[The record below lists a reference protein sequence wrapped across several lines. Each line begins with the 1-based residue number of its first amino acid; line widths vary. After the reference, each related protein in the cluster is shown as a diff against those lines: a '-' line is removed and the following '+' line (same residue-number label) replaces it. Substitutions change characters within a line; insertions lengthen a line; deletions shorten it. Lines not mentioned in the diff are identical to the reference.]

1 MSSTQSHACIKT
13 DGPAQAMN
21 KTIWYVTKY
30 FSPRT
35 ASSPGGRGW
44 FLVDEMQRAG
54 YQVVVISSDSNNLVD
69 LPVLKNRVTRQDI
82 DGVKIV
88 WLKTM
93 KYSVAKSLRRIL
105 SWFHFE
111 WNLFWLDKSRL
122 PRPDVVI
129 ISSLSLLTVINGLLM
144 RLKYKSRLVFEV
156 RDIWPLTIVEE
167 GGFSNR
173 NLFVRGLG
181 WLERLAYRKSDA
193 IVGTMPNLSA
203 HVRSV
208 LGFGRPVFC
217 VPMGVSQEHL
227 SDVADLPVD
236 YVERY
241 LSSNKFKVVHAGT
254 IGITNALD
262 VFFAAA
268 QAMREHADIEFII
281 VGDGALKQSYEKRY
295 GDLPNLVFAP
305 KVPRNMVQEVLAK
318 GDLLYFSVH
327 DSKVWDYGQSLNK
340 VIDYMLAAKPIV
352 ASYNGYPSMINESGC
367 GVFVPAKDVDAVVAA
382 ILDLKSKGE
391 EERSQMGS
399 RGREWL
405 LQNRDYS
412 KLANDYLSILFP
424 GDA

>member
-1 MSSTQSHACIKT
+1 MS
-13 DGPAQAMN
+13 

-30 FSPRT
+30 FSPKT
-35 ASSPGGRGW
+35 SSSPGGRGW
-44 FLVDEMQRAG
+44 FLVDEMHRAG

-69 LPVLKNRVTRQDI
+69 LPVLKEFVTLQNT

-111 WNLFWLDKSRL
+111 WNLFWLDKSQL

-129 ISSLSLLTVINGLLM
+129 ISSLSLLTIINGLLM

-167 GGFSNR
+167 GGFSNK
-173 NLFVRGLG
+173 NLFVRGLA

-193 IVGTMPNLSA
+193 IVGTMPNLAA
-203 HVRSV
+203 HVRTEI
-208 LGFGRPVFC
+208 GCERPVFC
-217 VPMGVSQEHL
+217 VPMGVSQDHL
-227 SDVADLPVD
+227 ADVAELPID

-241 LSSNKFKVVHAGT
+241 LSSDKFKVVHAGT

-262 VFFAAA
+262 VFFNAAR
-268 QAMREHADIEFII
+268 AMREHTDIEFVI
-281 VGDGALKQSYEKRY
+281 VGDGALKQSYQNQY
-295 GDLPNLVFAP
+295 GDLPNLIFAP
-305 KVPRNMVQEVLAK
+305 KVPRNMVQAVLER

-327 DSKVWDYGQSLNK
+327 DSRVWDYGQSLNK
-340 VIDYMLAAKPIV
+340 IIDYMLAAKPVI

-367 GVFVPAKDVDAVVAA
+367 GKFVPANDVGALVAV
-382 ILDLKSKGE
+382 IQEMRLKSPE
-391 EERSQMGS
+391 ELSRMG
-399 RGREWL
+399 RGGREWL
-405 LQNRDYS
+405 LTNRLYS
-412 KLANDYLSILFP
+412 KLARDYISILFD
-424 GDA
+424 GVSV

>member
-1 MSSTQSHACIKT
+1 MS
-13 DGPAQAMN
+13 

-30 FSPRT
+30 FSPKT

-44 FLVDEMQRAG
+44 FLVEEMQRAG

-69 LPVLKNRVTRQDI
+69 LPVLNERVTLQDS

-111 WNLFWLDKSRL
+111 WNLFRLNKSRL

-129 ISSLSLLTVINGLLM
+129 ISSLSLLTIINGLLM
-144 RLKYKSRLVFEV
+144 RFKYKSRLVFEV

-167 GGFSNR
+167 GGFSNG
-173 NLFVRGLG
+173 NLFVRGLA

-193 IVGTMPNLSA
+193 IVGTMPNLAA
-203 HVRSV
+203 HVRHE
-208 LGFGRPVFC
+208 LGVERPVFC
-217 VPMGVSQEHL
+217 VPMGVSQGHL
-227 SDVADLPVD
+227 SDVADVPAD
-236 YVERY
+236 YAERY

-262 VFFAAA
+262 VFFNAAR
-268 QAMREHADIEFII
+268 AMHEHTDIEFVI
-281 VGDGALKQSYEKRY
+281 VGDGALRQSYQKQY

-305 KVPRNMVQEVLAK
+305 KVSRDRVQSVLEK

-352 ASYNGYPSMINESGC
+352 ASYNGYPSMIDESGC
-367 GVFVPAKDVDAVVAA
+367 GIFIPANDTDALVAA
-382 ILDLKSKGE
+382 ILEMKSKGRE
-391 EERSQMGS
+391 TLEQMGEQ
-399 RGREWL
+399 GRTWL
-405 LQNRDYS
+405 LQNRSYS
-412 KLANDYLSILFP
+412 KLAGDYLDILFP
-424 GDA
+424 GNSR

>member
-1 MSSTQSHACIKT
+1 MS
-13 DGPAQAMN
+13 

-30 FSPRT
+30 FSPKT

-69 LPVLKNRVTRQDI
+69 LPVLKARVTLQDT

-93 KYSVAKSLRRIL
+93 KYSVAKSVRRIL

-129 ISSLSLLTVINGLLM
+129 ISSLSLLTIINGLLM

-167 GGFSNR
+167 GGFSNK
-173 NLFVRGLG
+173 NLFVRGLA

-193 IVGTMPNLSA
+193 IVGTMPNLVA
-203 HVRSV
+203 HVRNE
-208 LGFGRPVFC
+208 LGCERPVFC
-217 VPMGVSQEHL
+217 VPMGVSQDHL
-227 SDVADLPVD
+227 SDVANLSVD

-241 LSSNKFKVVHAGT
+241 LSSDKFKVVHAGT

-268 QAMREHADIEFII
+268 QAMREHVDIEFVI
-281 VGDGALKQSYEKRY
+281 VGDGALKQSYQNQY

-305 KVPRNMVQEVLAK
+305 KVPRNMVQAVLEK

-340 VIDYMLAAKPIV
+340 VIDYMLAAKPVV

-367 GVFVPAKDVDAVVAA
+367 GVFVPANDVGAVVTAVF
-382 ILDLKSKGE
+382 DMKSRSE
-391 EERSQMGS
+391 EERSLMGS
-399 RGREWL
+399 LGREWL
-405 LQNRDYS
+405 LQNRSYS
-412 KLANDYLSILFP
+412 KLASDYLEILFP
-424 GDA
+424 EAVK

>member
-1 MSSTQSHACIKT
+1 
-13 DGPAQAMN
+13 MN

-30 FSPRT
+30 FSPKT

-44 FLVDEMQRAG
+44 FLVDEMRRAG

-69 LPVLKNRVTRQDI
+69 LPVLKDRVTVQET

-111 WNLFWLDKSRL
+111 WNLFWLNKRAL

-129 ISSLSLLTVINGLLM
+129 ISSLSLLTIVNGLLM
-144 RLKYKSRLVFEV
+144 RFKYGCRLVFEV

-167 GGFSNR
+167 GGFSNA
-173 NLFVRGLG
+173 NLFVKGLS

-193 IVGTMPNLSA
+193 IVGTMPNLAA
-203 HVRSV
+203 HVRAE
-208 LGFGRPVFC
+208 LGHDRPVYC

-227 SDVADLPVD
+227 NDVAEVPAD
-236 YVERY
+236 YAERY
-241 LSSNKFKVVHAGT
+241 LGSDKFKVVHAGT

-262 VFFAAA
+262 VFFETAR
-268 QAMREHADIEFII
+268 AMREHADVEFVI
-281 VGDGALKQSYEKRY
+281 VGDGALRESYQKQY

-305 KVPRNMVQEVLAK
+305 KVPRNMVQSVLSE

-340 VIDYMLAAKPIV
+340 VIDYMLAAKPVV
-352 ASYNGYPSMINESGC
+352 ASYNGYPSMINEADC
-367 GVFVPAKDVDAVVAA
+367 GVFVPANNVGAVVSA
-382 ILDLKSKGE
+382 IVDMKSKSA
-391 EERSQMGS
+391 EERAEMGI
-399 RGREWL
+399 RGRQWL
-405 LQNRDYS
+405 LQNRNYS
-412 KLANDYLSILFP
+412 TLANDYLAILFQ
-424 GDA
+424 GNAK

>member
-1 MSSTQSHACIKT
+1 
-13 DGPAQAMN
+13 MN

-30 FSPRT
+30 FSPKT
-35 ASSPGGRGW
+35 ANSPGGRGW

-69 LPVLKNRVTRQDI
+69 LPVLNKRVTLQDT
-82 DGVKIV
+82 DGVRIV

-111 WNLFWLDKSRL
+111 WNLFWLNKSQL

-129 ISSLSLLTVINGLLM
+129 VSSLSLLTIINGLLM
-144 RLKYKSRLVFEV
+144 RFKYKSRLVFEV

-167 GGFSNR
+167 GGYSNR
-173 NLFVRGLG
+173 NLFVRGLA

-193 IVGTMPNLSA
+193 IVGTMPNLAA
-203 HVRSV
+203 HVRNE

-217 VPMGVSQEHL
+217 VPMGVSPGHL
-227 SDVADLPVD
+227 SDVAELPID
-236 YVERY
+236 YIDRY
-241 LSSNKFKVVHAGT
+241 LSSEKFKVVHAGT

-262 VFFAAA
+262 VFFKAAHA
-268 QAMREHADIEFII
+268 LRERSDIEFII
-281 VGDGALKQSYEKRY
+281 VGDGALRQSYHNQY

-305 KVPRNMVQEVLAK
+305 KVPRNMVQAVLTR
-318 GDLLYFSVH
+318 GNLLYFSVH

-340 VIDYMLAAKPIV
+340 VIDYMLAAKPVV

-367 GVFVPAKDVDAVVAA
+367 GVFVPANDVGAVVTAV
-382 ILDLKSKGE
+382 LDMKSRSE
-391 EERSQMGS
+391 EERSLMGLL
-399 RGREWL
+399 GREWL
-405 LQNRDYS
+405 LQNRNYS
-412 KLANDYLSILFP
+412 KLAREYLSILFEDE
-424 GDA
+424 GS

>member
-1 MSSTQSHACIKT
+1 
-13 DGPAQAMN
+13 MN

-30 FSPRT
+30 FSPKT
-35 ASSPGGRGW
+35 ATSPGGRGW
-44 FLVDEMQRAG
+44 FLVDEMSRAG
-54 YQVVVISSDSNNLVD
+54 HQVVVISSDSNNLVD
-69 LPVLKNRVTRQDI
+69 LPVLQDRVTVEDT

-111 WNLFWLDKSRL
+111 WNLFWLDKGAL

-129 ISSLSLLTVINGLLM
+129 ISSLSLLTIVNGLLM
-144 RLKYKSRLVFEV
+144 RLKYRCRLVFEV

-167 GGFSNR
+167 GGFSNG
-173 NLFVRGLG
+173 NLFVRGLS

-193 IVGTMPNLSA
+193 IVGTMPNLAA
-203 HVRSV
+203 HVRTE
-208 LGFGRPVFC
+208 LGHERPVYC

-227 SDVADLPVD
+227 NDVAEVPAD
-236 YVERY
+236 YAERY
-241 LSSNKFKVVHAGT
+241 LASDKFKVVHAGT

-262 VFFAAA
+262 VFFETAR
-268 QAMREHADIEFII
+268 AMREHTDVEFVI
-281 VGDGALKQSYEKRY
+281 VGDGALRESYQKQY

-305 KVPRNMVQEVLAK
+305 KVPRNMVQSVLSE

-340 VIDYMLAAKPIV
+340 VIDYMLAAKPVV
-352 ASYNGYPSMINESGC
+352 ASYNGYPSMINEADC
-367 GVFVPAKDVDAVVAA
+367 GVFVPANDVGAVVSA
-382 ILDLKSKGE
+382 IVEMKSKSAQ
-391 EERSQMGS
+391 ERAQMGM

-405 LQNRDYS
+405 LQNRNYS
-412 KLANDYLSILFP
+412 TLADNYLSILFQ
-424 GDA
+424 GDVK

>member
-1 MSSTQSHACIKT
+1 
-13 DGPAQAMN
+13 MN

-30 FSPRT
+30 FSPKT

-69 LPVLKNRVTRQDI
+69 LPVLKARVTLQDT

-93 KYSVAKSLRRIL
+93 KYSVAKSVRRIL

-111 WNLFWLDKSRL
+111 WNLFWLDKSQL

-129 ISSLSLLTVINGLLM
+129 ISSLSLLTIINGLLM

-173 NLFVRGLG
+173 NLFVRGLA
-181 WLERLAYRKSDA
+181 WLERLAYRRSDA
-193 IVGTMPNLSA
+193 IVGTMPNLAA
-203 HVRSV
+203 HVRNE
-208 LGFGRPVFC
+208 LGYERPVFC
-217 VPMGVSQEHL
+217 VPMGVSQDHL
-227 SDVADLPVD
+227 SDVAELPFD

-241 LSSNKFKVVHAGT
+241 LSSDKFKVVHAGT

-262 VFFAAA
+262 VFFNAARV
-268 QAMREHADIEFII
+268 MREHADIEFVI
-281 VGDGALKQSYEKRY
+281 VGDGALKQSYQSQY

-305 KVPRNMVQEVLAK
+305 KVPRNMVQAALER

-340 VIDYMLAAKPIV
+340 VIDYMLAAKPVV

-367 GVFVPAKDVDAVVAA
+367 GVFVPANNVGALVVA
-382 ILDLKSKGE
+382 ILEMKSRSKI
-391 EERSQMGS
+391 EREQLGA

-405 LQNRDYS
+405 LQNRNYS
-412 KLANDYLSILFP
+412 KLARDYLQVLFP
-424 GDA
+424 GESG

>member
-1 MSSTQSHACIKT
+1 
-13 DGPAQAMN
+13 MN

-30 FSPRT
+30 FSPKT
-35 ASSPGGRGW
+35 ANSPGGRGW
-44 FLVDEMQRAG
+44 FLVDEMQRSG
-54 YQVVVISSDSNNLVD
+54 CEVVVISSDSNNLVD
-69 LPVLKNRVTRQDI
+69 LPVLQERVTLQI
-82 DGVKIV
+82 TDGVRIV

-93 KYSVAKSLRRIL
+93 KYSIAKSLRRIL

-111 WNLFWLDKSRL
+111 WNLFCLDKSQL

-129 ISSLSLLTVINGLLM
+129 ISSLSLLTIINGLLM

-173 NLFVRGLG
+173 NLFVRGLA
-181 WLERLAYRKSDA
+181 WLERLAYRKSSA
-193 IVGTMPNLSA
+193 IVGTMPNLAA
-203 HVRSV
+203 HVRSE
-208 LGFGRPVFC
+208 LGCERPVFC
-217 VPMGVSQEHL
+217 VPMGVSQDHL
-227 SDVADLPVD
+227 SDVADLPTE

-241 LSSNKFKVVHAGT
+241 LSSDKFKVVHAGT

-268 QAMREHADIEFII
+268 QAMREQTDIEFII
-281 VGDGALKQSYEKRY
+281 VGDGALKQSYESQY
-295 GDLPNLVFAP
+295 GGLPNLIFTP
-305 KVPRNMVQEVLAK
+305 KVPRNMVQAVLEK

-340 VIDYMLAAKPIV
+340 VIDYMLAAKPVV

-367 GVFVPAKDVDAVVAA
+367 GVFVPANDVDVLVTA
-382 ILDLKSKGE
+382 IFDMKL
-391 EERSQMGS
+391 RSQAEREQMGA

-405 LQNRDYS
+405 LQNRCYS
-412 KLANDYLSILFP
+412 KLASDYLAILFP
-424 GDA
+424 GDGK

>member
-1 MSSTQSHACIKT
+1 MS
-13 DGPAQAMN
+13 

-30 FSPRT
+30 FSPKT
-35 ASSPGGRGW
+35 ANTPGGRGW

-69 LPVLKNRVTRQDI
+69 LPVLKNRVTLQNT

-93 KYSVAKSLRRIL
+93 KYTVAKSSRRIL

-111 WNLFWLDKSRL
+111 WNLFWLDKSQL

-129 ISSLSLLTVINGLLM
+129 VSSLSLLTIINGLLM
-144 RLKYKSRLVFEV
+144 RLKYGSRLVFEV

-167 GGFSNR
+167 GGFSNA
-173 NLFVRGLG
+173 NMFVKGLA

-193 IVGTMPNLSA
+193 IVGTMPNLA
-203 HVRSV
+203 EHVQSE
-208 LGFGRPVFC
+208 LGCERPVFC
-217 VPMGVSQEHL
+217 VPMGVSKDHL
-227 SDVADLPVD
+227 SDVAELPAD
-236 YVERY
+236 YVDHY

-254 IGITNALD
+254 VGITNALD
-262 VFFAAA
+262 VFFKAARV
-268 QAMREHADIEFII
+268 MREHADIEFII
-281 VGDGALKQSYEKRY
+281 VGDGALKQSYQNQY

-305 KVPRNMVQEVLAK
+305 KVPRNMVQTVLEK

-340 VIDYMLAAKPIV
+340 VVDYMLAAKPVV

-367 GVFVPAKDVDAVVAA
+367 GVFVPANDVDALVTA
-382 ILDLKSKGE
+382 ILDMKV
-391 EERSQMGS
+391 RSQVEREQLGA

-405 LQNRDYS
+405 LQNRNYS
-412 KLANDYLSILFP
+412 KLASDYLAILFP
-424 GDA
+424 GNGR

>member
-1 MSSTQSHACIKT
+1 MS
-13 DGPAQAMN
+13 

-30 FSPRT
+30 FSPKT
-35 ASSPGGRGW
+35 TSTPGGRGW

-69 LPVLKNRVTRQDI
+69 LPVLKERVTLQDT

-111 WNLFWLDKSRL
+111 WNLFWLDKSQL

-129 ISSLSLLTVINGLLM
+129 ISSLSLLTIINGLLM

-167 GGFSNR
+167 GGFSNK
-173 NLFVRGLG
+173 NLFVRGLA

-193 IVGTMPNLSA
+193 IVGTMPNLAA
-203 HVRSV
+203 HVRSEI
-208 LGFGRPVFC
+208 GCEQPVFC
-217 VPMGVSQEHL
+217 VPMGVSQDHL
-227 SDVADLPVD
+227 SDVADLPLD
-236 YVERY
+236 YAERY

-262 VFFAAA
+262 VFFNAA
-268 QAMREHADIEFII
+268 QALREHADIEFII
-281 VGDGALKQSYEKRY
+281 VGDGALRQSYQNQY

-305 KVPRNMVQEVLAK
+305 KVPRNLVQAVLEKA
-318 GDLLYFSVH
+318 DVLYFSVH

-340 VIDYMLAAKPIV
+340 VIDYMLAAKPVV

-367 GVFVPAKDVDAVVAA
+367 GVFVPANDVDAVVAA
-382 ILDLKSKGE
+382 VLDMKSRSE
-391 EERSQMGS
+391 EERSLMGS
-399 RGREWL
+399 LGREWL
-405 LQNRDYS
+405 LRNRSYS
-412 KLANDYLSILFP
+412 KLASDYLEILFP
-424 GDA
+424 EVGK

>member
-1 MSSTQSHACIKT
+1 
-13 DGPAQAMN
+13 
-21 KTIWYVTKY
+21 
-30 FSPRT
+30 
-35 ASSPGGRGW
+35 
-44 FLVDEMQRAG
+44 MQRAG